1 MPGALQTIIRQGDK
15 NMIIAV
21 LVTGAF
27 MAGIMI
33 GFIAFLRAGIARE
46 ESDRS
51 LLVDP
56 TTSASATTRRI
67 VGLYVRT
74 PRYVVPANPVSQ
86 LYARDDPEDATN
98 CTWPGGWTV
107 H

>member
-15 NMIIAV
+15 HMIIAV

-27 MAGIMI
+27 MAGIMM

-51 LLVDP
+51 LLVNP
-56 TTSASATTRRI
+56 TTSASAATRRI

-86 LYARDDPEDATN
+86 RYARDDPEDATN

>member
-1 MPGALQTIIRQGDK
+1 
-15 NMIIAV
+15 MITAV
-21 LVTGAF
+21 LVAGAF

-56 TTSASATTRRI
+56 TTSASAATRRI

-74 PRYVVPANPVSQ
+74 PRYVAPANHVSQ
-86 LYARDDPEDATN
+86 VNAATDREDVAN
-98 CTWPGGWTV
+98 CTWSGGWAV

>member
-1 MPGALQTIIRQGDK
+1 MPGALQTIIRQGDQH
-15 NMIIAV
+15 MIIAV

-51 LLVDP
+51 LLV
-56 TTSASATTRRI
+56 
-67 VGLYVRT
+67 T
-74 PRYVVPANPVSQ
+74 PRPALPPPPAASLACTCARPDMSYRPVP
-86 LYARDDPEDATN
+86 
-98 CTWPGGWTV
+98 
-107 H
+107 